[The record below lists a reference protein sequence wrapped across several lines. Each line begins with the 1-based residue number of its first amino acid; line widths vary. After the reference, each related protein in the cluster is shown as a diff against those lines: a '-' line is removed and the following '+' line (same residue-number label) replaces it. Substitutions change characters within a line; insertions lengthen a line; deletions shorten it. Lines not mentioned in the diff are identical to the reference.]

1 MAEECKEVRVII
13 TGGNDWSIVAKKFIY
28 GLLASFAA
36 VGVPYTVEFLQTE
49 DLSSLPAWFVGL
61 VPLIVG
67 VLLALQ
73 NAWVHR
79 QKIEFV
85 TPGTPK

>member
-1 MAEECKEVRVII
+1 MATETKEVKLVV
-13 TGGNDWSIVAKKFIY
+13 TGGNDWSIVFNKFLY

-36 VGVPYTVEFLQTE
+36 VGIPYTIEFLQTE

-67 VLLALQ
+67 VLLAIQ

-79 QKIEFV
+79 EKVDYIPI
-85 TPGTPK
+85 TPTK